1 MWLASPLTTTAGKI
15 QRQRQ
20 ASPNN
25 GAGPTQRQRGNW
37 DPHIKCHCLSPSL
50 TTSPPNIFLFLCL
63 FIFFNFYCP
72 LFLGGISI
80 LNYSFFLLTTSVFF
94 FFFCSFTTFIFSF
107 IHFFCSADTFF
118 ICCLQSNNRQQKEN
132 ENKGKKKTIIRVFVV
147 V

>member
-94 FFFCSFTTFIFSF
+94 FSFVLLRHSSFHSFTSSVLPTPSS
-107 IHFFCSADTFF
+107 SAV
-118 ICCLQSNNRQQKEN
+118 SNPIIGNRKKTKI
-132 ENKGKKKTIIRVFVV
+132 KGKKKQ
-147 V
+147 